1 MAGNATDD
9 STKDGSALVETMYYL
24 ESVGL
29 NRGKAG
35 NASRRCATRHYQI
48 TPSGIAPRDLTSA
61 SMVVLSLDHKP
72 DPAGAIPSSEWRMH
86 QDIYLARPDV
96 GAIVHTHSNYAT
108 ALACVGR
115 SIPAFHY
122 MVAVAGGDSIRC
134 APYATF
140 GTQALSDHAVRALE
154 NRQACLL
161 ANHGVVA
168 LGANPLS
175 AAKLALEVEQ
185 LARQYCI
192 ALQLGEPVILSD
204 EQMCEVMEK
213 FKTYGQRVE

>member
-1 MAGNATDD
+1 MADKTNNDLMN
-9 STKDGSALVETMYYL
+9 DGSSLVDTMCYL
-24 ESVGL
+24 DRAGL

-35 NASRRCATRHYQI
+35 NASRRCGDHNYQI
-48 TPSGIAPRDLTSA
+48 TPSAIGPADLTST
-61 SMVVLSLDHKP
+61 SMVVLSLDDRP
-72 DPAGAIPSSEWRMH
+72 TATDAVPSSEWRMH

-96 GAIVHTHSNYAT
+96 AAIAHTHSNYAT
-108 ALACVGR
+108 ALACAGR

-122 MVAVAGGDSIRC
+122 MVAVCGGDSIRC

-140 GTQALSDHAVRALE
+140 GTKELSKHAVRALE

-161 ANHGVVA
+161 ANHGVVTV
-168 LGANPLS
+168 GATPLS

-192 ALQLGEPVILSD
+192 ALQLGDPVILSD
-204 EQMCEVMEK
+204 EQMVEVMEK

>member
-1 MAGNATDD
+1 
-9 STKDGSALVETMYYL
+9 
-24 ESVGL
+24 
-29 NRGKAG
+29 
-35 NASRRCATRHYQI
+35 
-48 TPSGIAPRDLTSA
+48 
-61 SMVVLSLDHKP
+61 MVVMSLDDKP
-72 DPAGAIPSSEWRMH
+72 APVVAIPSSEWRMH

-96 GAIVHTHSNYAT
+96 GAIAHTHSNYAT

-140 GTQALSDHAVRALE
+140 GTQALSNHAVRALE

-168 LGANPLS
+168 VGANPLS

-185 LARQYCI
+185 LASQYCI
-192 ALQLGEPVILSD
+192 ALQLREPGMLSGA
-204 EQMCEVMEK
+204 EMREVMEK
-213 FKTYGQRVE
+213 LKTSQ

>member
-1 MAGNATDD
+1 MNEGA
-9 STKDGSALVETMYYL
+9 ALVDTMRYL

-35 NASRRCATRHYQI
+35 NASRRYGDHHYQI
-48 TPSGIAPRDLTSA
+48 TPSGIAPVDLTSA
-61 SMVVLSLDHKP
+61 SMVVLSLDDKP
-72 DPAGAIPSSEWRMH
+72 APVGAIPSSEWRMH

-96 GAIVHTHSNYAT
+96 GAIAHTHSNYAT

-140 GTQALSDHAVRALE
+140 GTQALSNHAVRALE

-168 LGANPLS
+168 VGANPLS

-192 ALQLGEPVILSD
+192 ALQLGEPVMLSD
-204 EQMCEVMEK
+204 AQMREVMEK